1 VDALATTLQ
10 GVNSSEVL
18 LVEHDSSGIL
28 QLTLNRPAELNA
40 WTYDLEASFFAALDS
55 AAADPSVRTVVIT
68 GAGRGFCAGAS
79 MSLLGDAPDS
89 RPDRSVRRRLCEL
102 AEYPKPLIAAING
115 AAAGIGFA
123 LAICCDLR
131 FCAETAV
138 LTTSFAKLGLVAEHG
153 VAWML
158 PRLVGRTHA
167 VDLLLSGRTVRGAEA
182 EAMGLVNRSVPDHEA
197 LGAAR
202 DYASKLIA
210 TAAPS
215 SWATIKRQLLDADLL
230 TLSAAYEQAADLM
243 DSALVSA
250 DHREGVQ
257 AFRHKRSPQFAP
269 LARTDRRT

>member
-1 VDALATTLQ
+1 
-10 GVNSSEVL
+10 VNTSEVL
-18 LVEHDSSGIL
+18 LVEHDADGTL

-55 AAADPSVRTVVIT
+55 AAADGSVRAVVIT

-79 MSLLGDAPDS
+79 MSLLGEVPDS

-123 LAICCDLR
+123 LAISCDLR
-131 FCAETAV
+131 FCAETSV

-153 VAWML
+153 VAWIL
-158 PRLVGRTHA
+158 PQLVGRAHA
-167 VDLLLSGRTVRGAEA
+167 LDLLLSGRTVRGAEA
-182 EAMGLVNRSVPDHEA
+182 EAMGLVNRCVPDGEA
-197 LGAAR
+197 VRAAR

-215 SWATIKRQLLDADLL
+215 SWATIKRQLIDANML
-230 TLSAAYEQAADLM
+230 TLPAAYEQAADLM

-257 AFRHKRSPQFAP
+257 AFRHKRRPQFAP
-269 LARTDRRT
+269 LAETARGV